1 VREYKVA
8 RVQDLR
14 EKRGFLVRV
23 AGEEISI
30 FKIDGEILA
39 IGNVCPH
46 QHFSKLHDGEIKGFT
61 VTCPMHGWTYDLH
74 SGVSTNGSGRVK
86 TYAVEVR
93 QDEVFLLRDG
103 DAD

>member
-1 VREYKVA
+1 MRHYKVA
-8 RVQDLR
+8 RVADLK
-14 EKRGFLVRV
+14 ENRGFLVRV
-23 AGEEISI
+23 AGEEISL

-46 QHFSKLHDGEIKGFT
+46 QHFSKLHDGEIKGCT
-61 VTCPMHGWTYDLH
+61 VTCPMHGWTYDLR

-86 TYAVEVR
+86 TYSIEVR